1 MIEMYNVCV
10 CGWGG
15 TVSPKKQKQ
24 IDKCVHILDP
34 KTCRRT
40 DIYKSIPAGTQIMRW
55 KSEK

>member
-1 MIEMYNVCV
+1 V